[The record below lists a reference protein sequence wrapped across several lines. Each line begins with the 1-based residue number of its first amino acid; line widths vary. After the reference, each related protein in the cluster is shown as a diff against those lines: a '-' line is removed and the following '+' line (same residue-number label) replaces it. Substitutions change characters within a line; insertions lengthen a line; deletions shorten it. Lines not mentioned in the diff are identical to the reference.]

1 MISDYLIC
9 LTNRYC
15 FLKHKFAL
23 IVFVLISECVFA
35 QASFERIET
44 DAGILGLSITNYGT
58 IGKPDVRNNT
68 EGGSSMRY
76 PIDTGT
82 EHLFEAGLWIGSQYN
97 NGAIRV
103 STASVTT
110 SGGYARGAAGFE
122 FTADLPL
129 GRRSTNPNDEFF
141 SPFSVGE
148 QDIIAEF
155 TDRRRDIN
163 GTPISNHDTP
173 LYADVKMESYN
184 WGFPFTENFSIL
196 RYDITNNSGLY
207 AAEAD
212 WDSVFIGMYADLVVR
227 NVNSATETGGDFFNK
242 NGLGFLDSLY
252 TAYAF
257 DAGSPDNPSVN
268 TYGAVSIIGAEYRGE
283 LFHPSNKERLEE
295 QGYRAPFVDPSYW
308 LFSSGTGLYVRPN
321 SDQLRYERMAT
332 KFPLDSVIAGES
344 IREQLRTDGQT
355 ANGNYITMLSIG
367 PFPKVEPGETISVY
381 YAFSAALKPDEFQG
395 QAGKATDNDESRV
408 ELLKTID
415 SMNRVFQGE
424 DKNANGIL
432 DDGED
437 TDGNGILTRY
447 LFPTPPDNPNIRI
460 ELDAGKVTIYWDTKA
475 EESIDRVS
483 GEKDFEGYRVYRSE
497 LGADLNPQARLIR
510 EFDTPGNDVA
520 FNTGFDEIELSSPVS
535 FAGDTNTYYYA
546 YEINDLL
553 NGWQYEL
560 SVTAFDKGS
569 KTFEIEGLETSP
581 NVNAVRV
588 FPGTPINQNFGSNK
602 REFKVGVYP
611 NPYRVNAAWDGF
623 QENER
628 KLNFYNLPAKAEIR
642 IYTVA
647 GDIVGEFKHDSE
659 TYNGDIGWFSNFSD
673 DPRVLPGGEHS
684 WDLQSNANQIL
695 TSGLY
700 LYSVKD
706 LASGEIQT
714 GKIVIIK

>member
-1 MISDYLIC
+1 MLSMGL
-9 LTNRYC
+9 
-15 FLKHKFAL
+15 FLK
-23 IVFVLISECVFA
+23 V
-35 QASFERIET
+35 
-44 DAGILGLSITNYGT
+44 
-58 IGKPDVRNNT
+58 
-68 EGGSSMRY
+68 
-76 PIDTGT
+76 
-82 EHLFEAGLWIGSQYN
+82 
-97 NGAIRV
+97 
-103 STASVTT
+103 
-110 SGGYARGAAGFE
+110 
-122 FTADLPL
+122 
-129 GRRSTNPNDEFF
+129 
-141 SPFSVGE
+141 
-148 QDIIAEF
+148 
-155 TDRRRDIN
+155 
-163 GTPISNHDTP
+163 
-173 LYADVKMESYN
+173 
-184 WGFPFTENFSIL
+184 
-196 RYDITNNSGLY
+196 
-207 AAEAD
+207 
-212 WDSVFIGMYADLVVR
+212 
-227 NVNSATETGGDFFNK
+227 
-242 NGLGFLDSLY
+242 
-252 TAYAF
+252 
-257 DAGSPDNPSVN
+257 
-268 TYGAVSIIGAEYRGE
+268 
-283 LFHPSNKERLEE
+283 E
-295 QGYRAPFVDPSYW
+295 QGVP
-308 LFSSGTGLYVRPN
+308 
-321 SDQLRYERMAT
+321 
-332 KFPLDSVIAGES
+332 
-344 IREQLRTDGQT
+344 
-355 ANGNYITMLSIG
+355 
-367 PFPKVEPGETISVY
+367 ISVY
-381 YAFSAALKPDEFQG
+381 YVFAAALKPDEFQV
-395 QAGKATDNDESRV
+395 QAAKDADNDETRV
-408 ELLKTID
+408 ELLKTVD

-460 ELDAGKVTIYWDTKA
+460 ELDAGKVTIYWDKKA

-520 FNTGFDEIELSSPVS
+520 FNTGFDEIELSSPVT